1 MKKKFYILSL
11 LLSGATM
18 FSSCGDN
25 SNNGGDDSRYKDRSF
40 GSTAISDCKTVVNTL
55 TDANEV
61 IGAANLSSEQE
72 TYLRNTLVNVV
83 NNVIV
88 PTYTNLANDVEK
100 LESTLHDL
108 NVNTITQSDINN
120 ACQHFKDARKH
131 WEQSEAFLGGAAS
144 DFDIDPTIDS
154 WPLNR
159 TLLVFGIPLSYHL
172 VQ

>member
-25 SNNGGDDSRYKDRSF
+25 NNNGGDDSRYKDRSF

-61 IGAANLSSEQE
+61 IGSANLSSEQE

-88 PTYTNLANDVEK
+88 PT
-100 LESTLHDL
+100 
-108 NVNTITQSDINN
+108 
-120 ACQHFKDARKH
+120 
-131 WEQSEAFLGGAAS
+131 
-144 DFDIDPTIDS
+144 
-154 WPLNR
+154 
-159 TLLVFGIPLSYHL
+159 
-172 VQ
+172 